1 MNVQAPSHA
10 SADQQTPGFGEYFGI
25 LKKRRRLLLNL
36 IVPIAALGALLAIGL
51 PDIYRSVALI
61 EIDEQQTM
69 QNMLARGSGGSG
81 NQQDEQYADQYVQSL
96 STRAL
101 SDANLRRLL
110 EQHTLYDTDEEERDL
125 VARLRGDIDVSIVT
139 ARILD
144 PRTGREREVVN
155 AFNIGYDNRD
165 PQRAYEGATWLVNAF
180 LEENRRDRQSVA
192 SSAAK
197 FFASE
202 AERMGKRV
210 AELENRLAE
219 FKARNQGRLPDL
231 AGVNLNV
238 MARTEEDIQ
247 NIEMQMQS
255 LRRERVFVLSQLQQ
269 ASSAAPESASLRQL
283 EEEYRRQSA
292 SYDESHP
299 DMISMRRQIEQL
311 RSGGSV
317 AGMSLQQQLQNQRAI
332 LAEARQRYSD
342 DHPDV
347 KRILRNIDSLQA
359 RIDSGE
365 TSDRTLSSD
374 SPVAVQ
380 LRTQLNAIDS
390 QLAALQARGGDLRV
404 KLTELEGRLNAAPE
418 VEREYQEVTRDLA
431 GARTK
436 YDELLKRQMDAEVSE
451 AAIAGGTVDE
461 FRVAKHPT
469 LPREPAKPARLAI
482 FLVSLVLAFAVG
494 FAAVVAA
501 QFLDQTVRGVRDIR
515 DILNVTPLAAVPEIQ
530 TAGSIALRRR
540 QALMFA
546 ARTAIGIAIIYYVTS
561 RFLF

>member
-1 MNVQAPSHA
+1 MNVSSHA
-10 SADQQTPGFGEYFGI
+10 SADLQAPGFSEYFGI

-69 QNMLARGSGGSG
+69 QNMLARGSG

-96 STRAL
+96 STRVL

-110 EQHTLYDTDEEERDL
+110 EEHTLYDSDEDERDL

-144 PRTGREREVVN
+144 PRTGREREVVS
-155 AFNIGYDNRD
+155 AFNIGYDNPD
-165 PQRAYEGATWLVNAF
+165 PRRAYEGATWLVNAF
-180 LEENRRDRQSVA
+180 LEENRRDRHSVA

-210 AELENRLAE
+210 AELENRLAA
-219 FKARNQGRLPDL
+219 FKAKNQGRLPDL
-231 AGVNLNV
+231 AGVNLSV

-283 EEEYRRQSA
+283 EEEYRRKST

-299 DMISMRRQIEQL
+299 DMISLRRQIEQL

-317 AGMSLQQQLQNQRAI
+317 AGMTLQQQLQNQRAI

-347 KRILRNIDSLQA
+347 KRILRNIDALEA
-359 RIDSGE
+359 RIAAGE

-390 QLAALQARGGDLRV
+390 QLAALQARGADLRA
-404 KLTELEGRLNAAPE
+404 KLTDLEGRLNATPE

-431 GARTK
+431 GARAK

-461 FRVAKHPT
+461 FRVAKAPSV
-469 LPREPAKPARLAI
+469 PREPAKPARLAI

-515 DILNVTPLAAVPEIQ
+515 DILNVTPLAAVPVIE
-530 TAGSIALRRR
+530 TTGTIAIRRR
-540 QALMFA
+540 QAVMFA
-546 ARTAIGIAIIYYVTS
+546 VRTVIGIAVIYYVTS

>member
-1 MNVQAPSHA
+1 MNVQAPPHA
-10 SADQQTPGFGEYFGI
+10 SADLQSPGFGEYFGI
-25 LKKRRRLLLNL
+25 VRKRRRLLLNL
-36 IVPIAALGALLAIGL
+36 IVPITALGALLAIGL

-69 QNMLARGSGGSG
+69 QNMLARGQSG

-96 STRAL
+96 STRVL

-110 EQHTLYDTDEEERDL
+110 EQHPLYDTDEEEREL

-144 PRTGREREVVN
+144 PRTGREREVVS
-155 AFNIGYDNRD
+155 AFNIGYDNPD
-165 PQRAYEGATWLVNAF
+165 PRRAYEGATWLVTAF

-210 AELENRLAE
+210 NALENRLAE
-219 FKARNQGRLPDL
+219 FKAKNQGRLPDL
-231 AGVNLNV
+231 ADVNLNV

-247 NIEMQMQS
+247 NIEMQMQA
-255 LRRERVFVLSQLQQ
+255 LRRERVFVLAQLQQ
-269 ASSAAPESASLRQL
+269 ASTAAPETASLRQL
-283 EEEYRRQSA
+283 EEEYRRKSA

-299 DMISMRRQIEQL
+299 DMVSMRRQIEQL

-332 LAEARQRYSD
+332 LGEARQRYSD

-347 KRILRNIDSLQA
+347 KRILRNIDALEA
-359 RIDSGE
+359 RIASGE
-365 TSDRTLSSD
+365 ASDRTLSSD

-380 LRTQLNAIDS
+380 LRTQLNATDS
-390 QLAALQARGGDLRV
+390 QLAALQARSGELRA
-404 KLTELEGRLNAAPE
+404 KLLELEGRLSAAPE

-431 GARTK
+431 GARAK
-436 YDELLKRQMDAEVSE
+436 YDELMKRQMDAEVSE
-451 AAIAGGTVDE
+451 AAIVGGTVDE
-461 FRVAKHPT
+461 FRVAQKPS

-482 FLVSLVLAFAVG
+482 FLVSLVLAVAVG

-515 DILNVTPLAAVPEIQ
+515 DILNVTPLASVPVIETPGTI
-530 TAGSIALRRR
+530 SLRRR
-540 QALMFA
+540 QALMFV
-546 ARTAIGIAIIYYVTS
+546 ARTAIGIAIIYYITS